1 MAYKYFTELLID
13 KNLVNLSEIFP
24 EKQKMAQDRSQVSY
38 NLGDVVIYLQDVT
51 NDFKNSDNKYIDLD
65 NAIREIIV
73 KYYKSIG
80 IDKNPIEAQDKE
92 ISEYESNVPRE
103 AFTVEDGK
111 IKGKGVPKPAPKKIG
126 IDKNPIEAQDKEIS
140 EYESNVPIE
149 AFTVEDGKIKGK
161 GVPKPAP
168 KKMSIIDEKINQYE
182 GRLEKLQGIFDD
194 IYNEQ
199 EKAEQIQLLR
209 NKLSEDEIMA
219 EDGDEYFIRRIEI
232 LKDFI
237 NKNS

>member
-13 KNLVNLSEIFP
+13 KNLVNLSDIFP

-92 ISEYESNVPRE
+92 ISDYESNVPRE

-111 IKGKGVPKPAPKKIG
+111 IKGKGVAKPAPR
-126 IDKNPIEAQDKEIS
+126 KE
-140 EYESNVPIE
+140 
-149 AFTVEDGKIKGK
+149 
-161 GVPKPAP
+161 
-168 KKMSIIDEKINQYE
+168 MSIDEKINQFA
-182 GRLEKLQGIFDD
+182 GQLEKMQGVFDD
-194 IYNEQ
+194 IYDEQ
-199 EKAEQIQLLR
+199 EKAEQIQLLK
-209 NKLSEDEIMA
+209 NKLFGDEILA
-219 EDGDEYFIRRIEI
+219 EDGDEYFVRRIEI